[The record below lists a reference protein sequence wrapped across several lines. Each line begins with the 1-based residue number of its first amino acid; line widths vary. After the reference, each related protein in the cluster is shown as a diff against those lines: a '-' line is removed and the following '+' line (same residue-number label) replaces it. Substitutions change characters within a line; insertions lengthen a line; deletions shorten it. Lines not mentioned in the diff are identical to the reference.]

1 MIVYITTAHTEV
13 LTLMTATKGMPSS
26 FPKVEAY
33 FIGNKE
39 QVSSDLRKKLA
50 SANVVILR
58 LLGGKEALGSSFD
71 DLVDICKN
79 SKIPMIACSGERFVD
94 DELLDASSVD
104 KDTYGQVF
112 SYLIHG
118 GIENYRNL
126 LLFLSDKFLGSSH
139 DVTAPKSIP
148 WEGVYHPAL
157 DLTVDRAAIRA
168 NWRRDAPTVGVLFY
182 RATWM
187 SGDLLPVDALIYAL
201 EKTGCNTLPVFCY
214 SLRNVDSGGS
224 GISDKVKALFTDE
237 SGKPI
242 VDSIISLLS
251 FASSDLIEGPVIN
264 TSQDS
269 QEDLKALNVPI
280 VQAIIS
286 SSTSENWK
294 TNKGG
299 LSPID
304 LVMKVALPEF
314 DGRIIGHLIGFR
326 EEITSS
332 FGSPTI
338 RMRPHKEGLQ
348 LTAQLAKR
356 LAILGHKV
364 NKEKKVAIILSNYPV
379 KNGRL
384 GNAVGLD
391 TPASVI
397 NIIDALA
404 GAGYSV
410 SDRPKDGADLM
421 ERITSNFTNDPE
433 FSMVPDL
440 EKVAGTV
447 STSQYQ
453 SWFSEVPKSLQN
465 EVVKNWGEPPGQV
478 SVIDNS
484 FFMPGIVL
492 GNVFIGIQPSRG
504 YGENPVAIY
513 HSPDLPPTHHYLAFY
528 WWLRN
533 VFKADAIIHVG
544 KHGNLEWLPGKSV
557 ALSEECYPQ
566 VALQDI
572 PLFYPFIVNNP
583 GEGTQAKRRTHA
595 TIVDHLPPVLTSAD
609 TYGEMAKME
618 RLLDEYSQLQYLDQ
632 KKLPMIESQIWKLLI
647 ESKLNSD
654 LGVDQKPDDFVGFLA
669 KVDGYLCE
677 LKLSQIKDGFH
688 ILGEVPEGEKLV
700 NLLAS
705 LTRLDNPQLP
715 SLRKM
720 LAKTLG
726 LDYDDIIKD
735 LGKVVPSVSSEL
747 KELADGKD
755 IHVVGDLLTIID
767 DLVKRLLTSANKTG
781 FDRGQIKDVVR
792 GILGKDSEEIS
803 EILIKLGEK
812 IIPRINQVTS
822 EVSNLLVGL
831 NGGYIPA
838 GPSGAPTRGM
848 IDVLPT
854 GRNFFSVDVRAIPS
868 KWSWEIGSRLGDEL
882 LKKYHEDKG
891 EYPESIGIVIWGT
904 STMRTQGDDIA
915 EVFYLLGVKPIW
927 ELESGRLGGL
937 EVLSLEELGRPRIDV
952 TVRMSGFFR
961 DAFPNIVKLMAEA
974 VRMVSELDEPE
985 EMNFVAKHFKK
996 EIQKR
1001 IARGEDVASAKK
1013 KSLYRVFGSSPGTY
1027 GAGLLNLMH
1036 SRNWKDD
1043 NDLAK
1048 VYLTWGGYAYDEDVY
1063 GEKAEEE
1070 FKDRLREVDVAVKN
1084 QDNREHDIFDS
1095 DDYFQEHGGMIASIR
1110 ALTGVNPEAYFGDS
1124 SNPDLVKVRGL
1135 KDEARRVFR
1144 TRVLNPK
1151 WIKSIMK
1158 HGYRGAMELAAT
1170 IDFMFGY
1177 DATANVIDDWMYQQV
1192 AQSYLFD
1199 EEVKRFL
1206 EEKNPWAMKDMAE
1219 RLLEAN
1225 ERGLWK
1231 DVDDETKQRLRN
1243 MLLDAETVLE
1253 EKTASRGS
1261 SSN

>member
-1 MIVYITTAHTEV
+1 MITYITTAHTEV
-13 LTLMTATKGMPSS
+13 LTLLTATKDMPSS
-26 FPKVEAY
+26 FPAVEAH

-39 QVSSDLRKKLA
+39 QVSSDLRKKLE
-50 SANVVILR
+50 SSDVVILR
-58 LLGGKEALGSSFD
+58 LLGGREALGSSFD
-71 DLVDICKN
+71 VLVDICKRY
-79 SKIPMIACSGERFVD
+79 KIPIIACSGERFVD
-94 DELLDASSVD
+94 DELLDASNVD

-126 LLFLSDKFLGSSH
+126 LLFLSDKFLGSSYQAS
-139 DVTAPKSIP
+139 APKPIP

-157 DLTVDRAAIRA
+157 DLTVDRAAIQAR
-168 NWRRDAPTVGVLFY
+168 WRKNAPTVGLLFY

-201 EKTGCNTLPVFCY
+201 EKAGCNTLPVFCY
-214 SLRNVDSGGS
+214 SLRKADGDGS
-224 GISDKVKALFTDE
+224 GISDKVKALFTDD
-237 SGKPI
+237 SSNPV

-251 FASSDLIEGPVIN
+251 FASSDLIDGPVID

-269 QEDLKALNVPI
+269 QADLKALNVPI

-294 TNKGG
+294 TNKAG

-314 DGRIIGHLIGFR
+314 DGRIIGHVVGFR

-332 FGSPTI
+332 IGGATV

-348 LTAQLAKR
+348 LTAQLAMR
-356 LAILGHKV
+356 FAILRRKP
-364 NKEKKVAIILSNYPV
+364 NNEKKVAIILSNYPV

-397 NIIDALA
+397 NILDALA
-404 GAGYSV
+404 GAGYFI

-433 FSMVPDL
+433 FSTVPDL

-447 STSQYQ
+447 HKSQYQ
-453 SWFSEVPKSLQN
+453 SWFSEIPVALQN
-465 EVVKNWGEPPGQV
+465 DMRKSWGDPPGLV
-478 SVIDNS
+478 SVLDNA

-492 GNVFIGIQPSRG
+492 GNIFIGIQPARG

-528 WWLRN
+528 GWLRN
-533 VFKADAIIHVG
+533 VFKADALIHVG

-566 VALQDI
+566 VALQDM
-572 PLFYPFIVNNP
+572 PLFYSFIVNNP

-595 TIVDHLPPVLTSAD
+595 TIVDHLPPVLTTAD
-609 TYGEMAKME
+609 TYGELARME
-618 RLLDEYSQLQYLDQ
+618 RLLDEYSQIQYLDQ

-688 ILGEVPEGEKLV
+688 ILGEVPEGEKFV

-715 SLRKM
+715 SLRKI
-720 LAKTLG
+720 LAKAFG
-726 LDYDDIIKD
+726 LDYDEIIKD
-735 LGKVVPSVSSEL
+735 LGKKCPSVSSEL
-747 KELADGKD
+747 KDLANGTE
-755 IHVVGDLLTIID
+755 IRICGDLLTIID
-767 DLVKRLLTSANKTG
+767 EVGKRILTSAQVKD
-781 FDRGQIKDVVR
+781 FDRREMKGVVFR
-792 GILGKDSEEIS
+792 TLGKDSQEIA
-803 EILIKLGEK
+803 EFLIQLGDK
-812 IIPRINQVTS
+812 IVPRINQVTS
-822 EVSNLLVGL
+822 EVTNILVGL
-831 NGGYIPA
+831 NGEYIPA

-868 KWSWEIGSRLGDEL
+868 RWSWEIGSRLGDEL
-882 LKKYHEDKG
+882 LKKYKDDKG
-891 EYPESIGIVIWGT
+891 EFPQSIGIVIWGT
-904 STMRTQGDDIA
+904 STMRTQGDDIS
-915 EVFYLLGVKPIW
+915 EVFYLLGVRPIW
-927 ELESGRLGGL
+927 ELESGRLQKL
-937 EVLSLEELGRPRIDV
+937 EVIPLEELRRPRIDV

-996 EIQKR
+996 EMQKR
-1001 IARGEDVASAKK
+1001 IARGEDAATAKK
-1013 KSLYRVFGSSPGTY
+1013 RSLYRVFGSSPGTY
-1027 GAGLLNLMH
+1027 GVGLLNLIH

-1048 VYLTWGGYAYDEDVY
+1048 VYLTWGGYAYDEVVY
-1063 GEKAEEE
+1063 GDKAEEE

-1199 EEVKRFL
+1199 EDVKRFL
-1206 EEKNPWAMKDMAE
+1206 VEKNPWAMKDMAE
-1219 RLLEAN
+1219 RLLEAS

-1231 DVDDETKQRLRN
+1231 DADEEMKQRLRS
-1243 MLLDAETVLE
+1243 MLLEAETVLE

-1261 SSN
+1261 ISR